1 MNPKFMIKINQI
13 KNKPEKE
20 EDLNHKNIK
29 LPNVQKTNNNREINN
44 NKRKMISKKNNQQSL
59 IPHFKKA
66 KKFLWNKPI
75 KMDGGMVMLSI
86 SLN

>member
-66 KKFLWNKPI
+66 KKFL
-75 KMDGGMVMLSI
+75 
-86 SLN
+86 